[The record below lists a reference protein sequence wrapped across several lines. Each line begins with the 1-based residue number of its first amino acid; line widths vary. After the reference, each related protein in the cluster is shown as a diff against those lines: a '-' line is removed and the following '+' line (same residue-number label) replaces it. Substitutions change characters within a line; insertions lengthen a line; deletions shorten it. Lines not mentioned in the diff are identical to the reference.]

1 MSRVKRGVTK
11 HARHKKI
18 MKAARGYSGASSRSY
33 KWAHEALMHAWAYSY
48 RHRRERKG
56 DFRRLWIIRIGAG
69 CREAGTT
76 YSQFMHGLKLA
87 GVGLDRKILA
97 DMAVQDSEGFSKL
110 ITLSKDHLAAASP
123 HWA

>member
-1 MSRVKRGVTK
+1 MTRVKRGVTK
-11 HARHKKI
+11 HKRHKKVLL
-18 MKAARGYSGASSRSY
+18 AARGFHGASYRNY
-33 KWAHEALMHAWAYSY
+33 KWAKEAVMHAWSHAY

-87 GVGLDRKILA
+87 GVELDRKILA
-97 DMAVQDSEGFSKL
+97 DMAVQDTDAFKKL
-110 ITLSKDHLAAASP
+110 IEVANEQLAAA
-123 HWA
+123 